1 MDTQNNFQQES
12 PWKQVNPYDLFSELL
27 RAHSDQVI
35 HMLLYFD
42 GKLDQNKMQQAIM
55 GAITAEPVCS
65 SRLVEMHDTLWW
77 EPGTSACPG
86 DYFSFIEK
94 KGLDS
99 AISQALS
106 EHIDPREGPQIK
118 VFLIRAIE
126 TMGDVLVINA
136 CHVAMDG
143 RGLKDIA
150 GLIMALYHRSPED
163 PSSITGR
170 KRVLTCDLPLISTL
184 LPSGDLPSGPDETS
198 SGTERWRFPVQSY
211 EDHRPAYAVMTIPGP
226 RVRSIHAKRKELG
239 VTVNDLLLAVVAM
252 ACKHMENG
260 IDQAECSFLTTIDL
274 RRYYP
279 VPGRSVLNYS
289 TAFEVRIPVK
299 QNDTLSCLCRAVH
312 EIMENKKNDF
322 PGMKDALD
330 AELLWQSGVSAA
342 RETLRNRIRDPE
354 NYVNQI
360 PIVTNTGIID
370 LGLTNHCTPCVRNA
384 CMLPCHAPSPAFF
397 LSIST
402 YQDTMTLS
410 STYYRPAVADE
421 QVRAFFDWINRFLPG
436 YTGPD
441 GPDWLQFIPR

>member
-1 MDTQNNFQQES
+1 MDPEDNYQQES
-12 PWKQVNPYDLFSELL
+12 PSKEVNPFDFFSELL
-27 RAHSDQVI
+27 REHSDQVI

-42 GKLDQNKMQQAIM
+42 GKLEQNKMQQAVM
-55 GAITAEPVCS
+55 GAITAEPVCN
-65 SRLVEMHDTLWW
+65 SRLVEINDILWW
-77 EPGTSACPG
+77 GLRPSACPG
-86 DYFSFIEK
+86 DFFSVIEK

-106 EHIDPREGPQIK
+106 EHIDPCQGPQIK

-126 TMGDVLVINA
+126 AIGDVLVINA

-150 GLIMALYHRSPED
+150 GLIMELYHRSPED
-163 PSSITGR
+163 PSSVAGR
-170 KRVLTCDLPLISTL
+170 KCAVTCDLPLISRL
-184 LPSGDLPSGPDETS
+184 LPSGDVSSGPDETS
-198 SGTERWRFPVQSY
+198 SGTDRWIFPVQSS
-211 EDHRPAYAVMTIPGP
+211 EDHRPAYAVMTIPGS

-252 ACKHMENG
+252 ACKNLEKG

-299 QNDTLSCLCRAVH
+299 QNDTLSYLCRMVH

-370 LGLTNHCTPCVRNA
+370 LGLTNHCTPQVRNA

-397 LSIST
+397 VSIST
-402 YQDTMTLS
+402 FHDSMTIS

-421 QVRAFFDWINRFLPG
+421 QVRTLFDWINRLLPG

-441 GPDWLQFIPR
+441 DQDRLQFIP